1 MSTQRAL
8 MFDEDFIADA
18 RSSKLPDEPMARCY
32 GCHHI
37 CLKTELSGGL
47 CSDCADPIDEEDD
60 EEILLTFETKGP
72 GVMTTG
78 GLNQVPGM
86 TRRAVQG

>member
-1 MSTQRAL
+1 
-8 MFDEDFIADA
+8 MFDEDFISDA
-18 RSSKLPDEPMARCY
+18 RSSNIPDEPMARCY

-47 CSDCADPIDEEDD
+47 CSACADPIKEEDD
-60 EEILLTFETKGP
+60 EKNLTAGTKGP
-72 GVMTTG
+72 GVMSTG

-86 TRRAVQG
+86 TRRAAQG